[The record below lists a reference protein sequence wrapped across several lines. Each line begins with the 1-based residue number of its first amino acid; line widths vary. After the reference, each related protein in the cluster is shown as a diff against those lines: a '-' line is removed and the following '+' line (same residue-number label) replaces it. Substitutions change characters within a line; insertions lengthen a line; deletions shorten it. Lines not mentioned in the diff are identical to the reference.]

1 MEIFPGIE
9 IIDLSLYIKKEKIL
23 IFSDVH
29 IGLEEAYNKQG
40 ILIPR
45 FQFPEIIKHL
55 DKIFSKVKPKITV
68 INGDLKHEFGTISN
82 QEWKYTLKLLDYLI
96 EKKQEIILIK
106 GNHDTILGPI
116 AEKREIKITDY
127 YNPNKDITITHG
139 HKILESK
146 RLNKTIIIGNEHP
159 AISFKE
165 RKYEKYKCFLLGK
178 WKSHDLIVIPSFNF
192 VTEGTDITKEKLLS
206 PYLHQDLKNFEVFI
220 VEDKIYK
227 FGKIKILK

>member
-1 MEIFPGIE
+1 MEILHGIG
-9 IIDLSLYIKKEKIL
+9 IIDLALFIKKEKIL
-23 IFSDVH
+23 IIGDLH
-29 IGLEEAYNKQG
+29 IGLEEAYNKEG

-55 DKIFSKVKPKITV
+55 DKIFYKIKPNITV

-82 QEWKYTLKLLDYLI
+82 QEWKHTLRLLDYLI
-96 EKKQEIILIK
+96 GKKQEIILIR

-116 AEKREIKITDY
+116 ADKRKIKILDF
-127 YNPNKDITITHG
+127 YNPNNDITITHG
-139 HKILESK
+139 HKILK
-146 RLNKTIIIGNEHP
+146 NLNKTIIIGNEHP

-165 RKYEKYKCFLLGK
+165 RKYEKFKCFLLGR
-178 WKSHDLIVIPSFNF
+178 WKSHNLIVIPSFNF

-206 PYLHQDLKNFEVFI
+206 PYLKQDLNNFEVFI

-227 FGKIKILK
+227 FGKIKDIK